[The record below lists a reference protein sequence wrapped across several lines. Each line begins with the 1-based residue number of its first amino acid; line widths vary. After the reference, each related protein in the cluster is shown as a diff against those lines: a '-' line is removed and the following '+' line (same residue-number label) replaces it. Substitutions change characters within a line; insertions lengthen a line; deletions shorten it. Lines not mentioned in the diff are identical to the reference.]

1 MSPSPLPDFALLT
14 RLEQAGQWFLHS
26 GIQEPSGGVA
36 RYYRADQHRNLPIS
50 TEITGYAIATLLELY
65 QRTKQHE
72 YLEAAKRAGRYLAG
86 AWDQTFK
93 TMPFETPHVETNG
106 EGDRFAYFF
115 DLGIVARSLLRLW
128 RVTGDA
134 WQKDL
139 AQACG
144 QSMLDDFPA
153 AQGSHCILR
162 LPDKRPLPPEQWWS
176 RTPGAFQLK
185 AALAW
190 RELAELFPSF
200 QTPYERQL
208 EFSLAVWPALL
219 DVETQPERLMDR
231 LHPLGYFIEGLL
243 PVLHRPACAAAAREA
258 IVRYAST
265 LRDIAPQF
273 ARADAY
279 AQLLRARLFA
289 EAAGVLPLDTV
300 QAREEHDAIVAL
312 QNQSSDPRLMGGYA
326 FGSRAGQPLPFANPV
341 STAFCLQASAYW
353 YQRKAGTFRADWR
366 DLI

>member
-36 RYYRADQHRNLPIS
+36 RYYRADQHRNLPLS
-50 TEITGYAIATLLELY
+50 TEITGYAISALLELY
-65 QRTKQHE
+65 QRTNQHE
-72 YLEAAKRAGRYLAG
+72 YLEAAERAARYLAS
-86 AWDQTFK
+86 AWDHTLK
-93 TMPFETPHVETNG
+93 IMPFETNP

-128 RVTGDA
+128 RVTGEP

-144 QSMLDDFPA
+144 ESMLADFPA
-153 AQGSHCILR
+153 PQGSHCILH
-162 LPDKRPLPPEQWWS
+162 LPNKRPLPSKPWWS
-176 RTPGAFQLK
+176 RTSGAFHLK

-190 RELAELFPSF
+190 RELAEFVPSF
-200 QTPYERQL
+200 EPAYERQL
-208 EFSLAVWPALL
+208 DFSLAVWPELL
-219 DVETQPERLMDR
+219 NVETQPERLMDR
-231 LHPLGYFIEGLL
+231 LHPLGYFLEGLL
-243 PVLHRPACAAAAREA
+243 PVLDRPACAAAMREA
-258 IVRYAST
+258 ITLYARI
-265 LRDIAPQF
+265 LREVAPQF

-289 EAAGVLPLDTV
+289 ESAGVLPLDT
-300 QAREEHDAIVAL
+300 AGAGEEHEAIVAL
-312 QNQSSDPRLMGGYA
+312 QDQSSDPRLMGGYA
-326 FGSRAGQPLPFANPV
+326 FGSRAGHTLPFANPV